1 MRTIAVTGGKGGVG
15 KTNISA
21 NLAVALADMGKRTLL
36 LDADLGLANLDVVL
50 GLSPKY
56 TLADLIA
63 GRCTL
68 DEVIIE
74 GPGGVLVVPAASGRR
89 HMAELAPAQHI
100 GLVNVFS
107 ELERDLDVMVIDT
120 AAGITDSVLTF
131 CQAAQDTV
139 VVVCD
144 EPASITD
151 AYALIKVLARTRR
164 GPPADHRQHG
174 ARPQRRPPAVRQAL
188 AGVRKVPRRCLAE
201 LPRPRA
207 AGRLAAPVGAAP
219 ATGHQGLPG
228 QSLGTGH
235 CRNRTP
241 YLALAGPHRAARQ
254 RRVLRRTHHPTGSGR
269 MSTATATTATA
280 QYRAV
285 QRNNANDVVTQ
296 HADLV
301 RRIAHHL
308 AARLPA
314 SVEVDD
320 LIQAG
325 MIGLIEASRSYD
337 SDQGASF
344 ETYASIRIRG
354 SMIDEIR
361 RGDWVP
367 RSVHRRAR
375 DAAAAVR
382 KIEQNTGRAAAAT
395 EVAAA
400 MEMPLPDYLR
410 LMEDAAR
417 GQVLSL
423 ESRIEDHGELDT
435 TAKGGPNPQQMME
448 RGEFGRELG
457 KAIGQL
463 PEREQL
469 VLSLYYEQE
478 LNLKEI
484 GAVLG
489 VSESRV
495 CQIHGQAVVRLRGRL
510 KVFELAD
517 AGVEIDD

>member
-1 MRTIAVTGGKGGVG
+1 MNA
-15 KTNISA
+15 
-21 NLAVALADMGKRTLL
+21 
-36 LDADLGLANLDVVL
+36 
-50 GLSPKY
+50 
-56 TLADLIA
+56 
-63 GRCTL
+63 
-68 DEVIIE
+68 
-74 GPGGVLVVPAASGRR
+74 
-89 HMAELAPAQHI
+89 
-100 GLVNVFS
+100 
-107 ELERDLDVMVIDT
+107 
-120 AAGITDSVLTF
+120 
-131 CQAAQDTV
+131 AAQ
-139 VVVCD
+139 
-144 EPASITD
+144 
-151 AYALIKVLARTRR
+151 YK
-164 GPPADHRQHG
+164 
-174 ARPQRRPPAVRQAL
+174 
-188 AGVRKVPRRCLAE
+188 
-201 LPRPRA
+201 
-207 AGRLAAPVGAAP
+207 
-219 ATGHQGLPG
+219 
-228 QSLGTGH
+228 
-235 CRNRTP
+235 
-241 YLALAGPHRAARQ
+241 
-254 RRVLRRTHHPTGSGR
+254 
-269 MSTATATTATA
+269 
-280 QYRAV
+280 AV
-285 QRNNANDVVTQ
+285 QRASANDFVTQ

-314 SVEVDD
+314 SVEIDD

-337 SDQGASF
+337 AEQGASF

-354 SMIDEIR
+354 AMIDEIR

-375 DAAAAVR
+375 DAAAAIR
-382 KIEQNTGRAAAAT
+382 KIEQSTGRAASAT

-400 MEMPLPDYLR
+400 LEMPMPEYLR

-435 TAKGGPNPQQMME
+435 AAKGGPNPQQLLE
-448 RGEFGRELG
+448 RNEFGRELG

-510 KVFELAD
+510 KAFELAD
-517 AGVEIDD
+517 AGVEEED